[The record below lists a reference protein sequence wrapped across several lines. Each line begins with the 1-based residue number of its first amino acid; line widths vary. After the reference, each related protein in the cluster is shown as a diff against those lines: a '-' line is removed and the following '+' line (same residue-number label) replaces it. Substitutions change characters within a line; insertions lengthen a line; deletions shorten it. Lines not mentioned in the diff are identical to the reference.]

1 MSRNKT
7 ENLPD
12 LSTLLTPKNQ
22 LMLAVEQAVLRGQDW
37 SRASAP
43 IAEQIAARLAGVITL
58 GLVQPGQRLLETDI
72 SEVLHVSRAPVREAL
87 RILERDRL
95 IEFQARRGA
104 IVTAPGEAEL
114 RDIFKVRA
122 VLYRTLLEQLGN
134 ECPEK
139 MEQLLEARLPQLAK
153 AAEDSPDAFSVESFL
168 LNFSLIDLCSNKLL
182 VDMLQSISLRTFR
195 YVRLGVV
202 DAPQTIPAS
211 LKTWRMLHS
220 AAAKRDADLIVSI
233 AQKRIDHARDAALRA
248 VTATP
253 GTKAAATKGAE
264 VKRTATKG
272 AATKG
277 AATKKPQANA
287 RARKTASSSNPA
299 TVD

>member
-1 MSRNKT
+1 
-7 ENLPD
+7 
-12 LSTLLTPKNQ
+12 
-22 LMLAVEQAVLRGQDW
+22 
-37 SRASAP
+37 
-43 IAEQIAARLAGVITL
+43 
-58 GLVQPGQRLLETDI
+58 
-72 SEVLHVSRAPVREAL
+72 VLHVSRAPVREAL

-122 VLYRTLLEQLGN
+122 VLYRTLLEQLGT

-139 MEQLLEARLPQLAK
+139 MEQLLAERLPGLAK

-211 LKTWRMLHS
+211 LKTWRMLHG

-233 AQKRIDHARDAALRA
+233 AMKRIDHARDAALRA
-248 VTATP
+248 VTAPP
-253 GTKAAATKGAE
+253 GTKAAAAKS
-264 VKRTATKG
+264 TATKG
-272 AATKG
+272 AAER
-277 AATKKPQANA
+277 KPQANA
-287 RARKTASSSNPA
+287 RARKTASSPNPA